1 MDLADK
7 PEEDAVRETL
17 TLFLCAQS
25 LARVPLFIP
34 LISYFYL
41 WFSQANGRQIVTAIG
56 PHKTSVE
63 TTQNLSPDHTEPQWR
78 AHKTSVQVTQNL
90 SR

>member
-1 MDLADK
+1 M
-7 PEEDAVRETL
+7 
-17 TLFLCAQS
+17 
-25 LARVPLFIP
+25 
-34 LISYFYL
+34 
-41 WFSQANGRQIVTAIG
+41 VTVIG

-90 SR
+90 SDP